1 MDAARERATAY
12 AAAHQPAFPRLAP
25 RQTRGM
31 TGPEGG
37 EFAWQARD
45 AASGAWLPSYL
56 RITVSRATGEILTY
70 GWLAT
75 PYDGPTVPQFSA
87 EEARTRA
94 EAAAQA
100 DARTAGAT
108 LDAPVL
114 EAYAPYSLNAAQHT
128 PRLVWAFRYGEGPYT
143 AIYIDALTG
152 ELLKH
157 DPVG

>member
-25 RQTRGM
+25 RQMRGM

-56 RITVSRATGEILTY
+56 RVTVSRATGEILTY

-75 PYDGPTVPQFSA
+75 PYDGPTALQLSA
-87 EEARTRA
+87 EEAWARA

-114 EAYAPYSLNAAQHT
+114 EAYAPYSLNAAQNT

-152 ELLKH
+152 EVLKH